1 MKTTIKR
8 WGNSAAVRLPKE
20 ILEQA
25 KLSVSSPIRIDVK
38 DEKIVIKP
46 LQTASITQ
54 KLPFTEAD
62 LLIGLDAY
70 TAHADEL
77 VQLTA
82 SEIGV

>member
-1 MKTTIKR
+1 MKTTSKR

-25 KLSVSSPIRIDVK
+25 KLSVSNPIRIDVL
-38 DEKIVIKP
+38 DGKIVIKS

-54 KLPFTEAD
+54 TLPFTEAD
-62 LLIGLDAY
+62 QLIGLDAY

-77 VQLTA
+77 AQLTA
-82 SEIGV
+82 SEVGV